1 MIFMATGN
9 SVTFQQAG
17 ALLFAFA
24 TFHSFTDGNKRTALV
39 TTQLFLNLN
48 GYRFSYPKDTE
59 DIVKSI
65 ASGRIRSNRTISK
78 WLKDNSKK
86 SRTYGYGGRT
96 VILPDLGVEQV
107 LTHLGVPIRVKR
119 IE

>member
-9 SVTFQQAG
+9 SVTLFNRQALFY
-17 ALLFAFA
+17 LLL
-24 TFHSFTDGNKRTALV
+24 R
-39 TTQLFLNLN
+39 LFILSLM
-48 GYRFSYPKDTE
+48 DTE

-86 SRTYGYGGRT
+86 SRIYGYGGRT